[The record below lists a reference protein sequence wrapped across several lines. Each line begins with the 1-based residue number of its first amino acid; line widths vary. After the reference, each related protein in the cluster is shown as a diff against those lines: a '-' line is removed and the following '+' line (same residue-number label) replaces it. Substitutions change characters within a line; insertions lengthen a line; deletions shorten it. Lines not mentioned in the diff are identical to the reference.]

1 MQDPQSEKKKHGC
14 LTALMAFICLVS
26 LVSAPIQLL
35 AFLANPETT
44 PAPRWVHFSFAAI
57 NITKLVS
64 AYAILSWKKWGFW
77 LFSFICFFNLGLNLI
92 TGFQIPNGI
101 FGVILAA
108 MLLGVLH
115 IGGDKKGWTQLE

>member
-1 MQDPQSEKKKHGC
+1 
-14 LTALMAFICLVS
+14 MAFICLVS

-44 PAPRWVHFSFAAI
+44 PAPRWVHFSLAAI

-77 LFSFICFFNLGLNLI
+77 LFTLICFFNLGISLI
-92 TGFQIPNGI
+92 SGSAIGNGI

-108 MLLGVLH
+108 ILFGVLQ
-115 IGGDKKGWTQLE
+115 IGGDKKAWNQLE

>member
-1 MQDPQSEKKKHGC
+1 M
-14 LTALMAFICLVS
+14 
-26 LVSAPIQLL
+26 
-35 AFLANPETT
+35 FLGNPETT
-44 PAPRWVHFSFAAI
+44 PAPRWVHFSLAAI

>member
-1 MQDPQSEKKKHGC
+1 M
-14 LTALMAFICLVS
+14 FIVG
-26 LVSAPIQLL
+26 I
-35 AFLANPETT
+35 
-44 PAPRWVHFSFAAI
+44 I
-57 NITKLVS
+57 NIIKLVS

-101 FGVILAA
+101 FGVIFAA

>member
-1 MQDPQSEKKKHGC
+1 MQDPQSEKKSHGC

-26 LVSAPIQLL
+26 LIVAPIQLL
-35 AFLANPETT
+35 MFLGNPETT
-44 PAPRWVHFSFAAI
+44 PAPRWVHFSLAAI

-101 FGVILAA
+101 FGVIIAA